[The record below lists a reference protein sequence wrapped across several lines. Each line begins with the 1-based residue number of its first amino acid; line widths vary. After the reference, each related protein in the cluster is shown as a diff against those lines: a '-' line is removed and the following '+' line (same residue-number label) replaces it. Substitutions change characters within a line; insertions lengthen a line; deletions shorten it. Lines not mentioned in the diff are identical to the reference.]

1 MTLNSRLR
9 ALATAVGAD
18 VKALNLSIG
27 GANPAAKPN
36 SRLRQHKRPF
46 RLGPVTT
53 DITSFANN
61 STPDATLTKTYAPP
75 YTGLSTGQ
83 MRAMTQAE
91 RDAFPFEVA
100 QGRPQLYRTGAAAAY
115 VTPSPGTLMIDAQQP
130 FPWIQQSNYRMMFD
144 GDKLDITLYAN
155 LGVLYL
161 QSWMLFIDDVPV
173 TLTPQRLATTA
184 SILHLVFPSAKPRKI
199 ELRTDLI
206 INAINCGP
214 NYKYWRPTPAQGP
227 RVMVLGASYTAPIVY
242 DDTTTAYNNNMYGMW
257 QQIEDWLD
265 VEDVWIDGI
274 GGTGFIRRPGTGA
287 FQPNNNYSDRIPGVV
302 STAPDVLVI
311 SNAYANDS
319 YAGNSAAD
327 IATAIDTA
335 LTTVRTALPNCKI
348 ILMTGIRAPLYG
360 DFSATYDAITAL
372 LQTER
377 SDLYFIDTKNW
388 FDAAGGYAPTHTNGL
403 GNTDIY
409 IGNDGIHPTMKGHAY
424 LRGRIAPIIQ
434 RIMND
439 DTDALINTVLTN

>member
-1 MTLNSRLR
+1 MTLNTRLR
-9 ALATAVGAD
+9 DLATAFGSD
-18 VKALNLSIG
+18 IKALNASIG
-27 GANPAAKPN
+27 GGTSASKPN

-46 RLGPVTT
+46 RLGPVST

-61 STPDATLTKTYAPP
+61 TTPDATLTKTYSPP
-75 YTGLSTGQ
+75 MTGLATGQ

-91 RDAFPFEVA
+91 RDAHPFDIA
-100 QGRPQLYRTGAAAAY
+100 QGRPQIYKTGASAAY
-115 VTPSPGTLMIDAQQP
+115 VAYSPGTLNIDVQDHW
-130 FPWIQQSNYRMMFD
+130 PWIQQTNLRMMFD
-144 GDKLDITLYAN
+144 GDKLDVTLYAH

-161 QSWMLFIDDVPV
+161 QSYMVFIDDVPAS
-173 TLTPQRLATTA
+173 LTPQRLTSTA
-184 SILHLVFPSAKPRKI
+184 AVLHLIFPSAKPRRI
-199 ELRTDLI
+199 EIRTDCI
-206 INAINCGP
+206 VNAINCGP
-214 NYKYWRPTPAQGP
+214 NYKYWRPTPQQKP

-265 VEDVWIDGI
+265 VEDVWVDGI
-274 GGTGFIRRPGTGA
+274 GGTGFIRRPGNGA

-302 STAPDVLVI
+302 ATAPDVLII
-311 SNAYANDS
+311 SNAYANDT
-319 YAGNSAAD
+319 YAGNAAAD
-327 IATAIDTA
+327 TAAAIDAA
-335 LTTVRTALPNCKI
+335 LDTVRAALPATKI

-372 LQTER
+372 LQAER
-377 SDLYFIDTKNW
+377 SDLYFVDTKNW

-403 GNTDIY
+403 GNTDMY

-424 LRGRIAPIIQ
+424 MRARIAPIIQ

-439 DTDALINTVLTN
+439 DTDSLINTVLTN